1 MGGGLRSEDPSGRSH
16 LGKPLGGRN
25 VGAAPPL
32 RAAFPSVNGSFSCLS
47 SLLQGVGFKE
57 RVEGGKEP
65 AEPGYGPGPLA
76 MCQPQVLSVVTH
88 SPSRPVYPST
98 KWAPLWGFLRTW
110 C

>member
-1 MGGGLRSEDPSGRSH
+1 MGGGLRSEDGSGE
-16 LGKPLGGRN
+16 GRN

-32 RAAFPSVNGSFSCLS
+32 RAVFSCVNLSFSCLS

-65 AEPGYGPGPLA
+65 ALPEPGYGPGPLA

-88 SPSRPVYPST
+88 SPSRTVYPST
-98 KWAPLWGFLRTW
+98 KCTPLWGFLKTR